1 MNNTWKFVDG
11 DIVLSS
17 DDNDQML
24 QAGQWIINLTEAIK
38 AQALQEIAL
47 AYEEAN
53 NGRTIISDNESST
66 TEQLELPEVPC

>member
-1 MNNTWKFVDG
+1 MNTWQFVDG

-17 DDNDQML
+17 DDNNQML

-38 AQALQEIAL
+38 AQALQEIAI

-53 NGRTIISDNESST
+53 NGRTNNGP
-66 TEQLELPEVPC
+66 EQLELPEVPC

>member
-1 MNNTWKFVDG
+1 MNTWQFIDG

-17 DDNDQML
+17 DDQEQMQ

-53 NGRTIISDNESST
+53 NGRTELSDQS
-66 TEQLELPEVPC
+66 ELPEVPC

>member
-53 NGRTIISDNESST
+53 NGRTELSDF
-66 TEQLELPEVPC
+66 EQPELPEIPC